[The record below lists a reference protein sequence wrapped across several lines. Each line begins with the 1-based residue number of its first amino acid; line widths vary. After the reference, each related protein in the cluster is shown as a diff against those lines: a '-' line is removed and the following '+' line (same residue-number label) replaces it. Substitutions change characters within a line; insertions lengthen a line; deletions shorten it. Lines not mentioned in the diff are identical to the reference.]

1 MVASTSDCAACLGDI
16 VNRKKPGAAIRCCP
30 KRWRRYVSYA
40 LGPHFAAQQPAL
52 GAHVDAAAAQQPFL
66 AAQGAAAQQPALAA
80 FAFLTFLGLAEQ
92 APQLL
97 REIGAHVADAAVG
110 AIAIVRPPATASI
123 VARLSDFV
131 MCRLLKESANQGCY
145 PWPRMGE

>member
-1 MVASTSDCAACLGDI
+1 MGL
-16 VNRKKPGAAIRCCP
+16 
-30 KRWRRYVSYA
+30 
-40 LGPHFAAQQPAL
+40 HFAAQQPAF
-52 GAHVDAAAAQQPFL
+52 GAHGLAAQQPCF

-80 FAFLTFLGLAEQ
+80 FAFLTFFGLAEH

-123 VARLSDFV
+123 VARLSDFDIKL
-131 MCRLLKESANQGCY
+131 LLKDNVIRAITLGQEWACY
-145 PWPRMGE
+145 EN

>member
-1 MVASTSDCAACLGDI
+1 MGLH
-16 VNRKKPGAAIRCCP
+16 
-30 KRWRRYVSYA
+30 
-40 LGPHFAAQQPAL
+40 LAAQQPAF
-52 GAHVDAAAAQQPFL
+52 GAQGLAAQQPFF

-80 FAFLTFLGLAEQ
+80 LAFLTFFGLAEQ

-123 VARLSDFV
+123 VARLSDFD
-131 MCRLLKESANQGCY
+131 MYSLLEIIDLAGLLPLARNG
-145 PWPRMGE
+145 RATNTEGLL

>member
-1 MVASTSDCAACLGDI
+1 MI
-16 VNRKKPGAAIRCCP
+16 NQKKPGAAIP
-30 KRWRRYVSYA
+30 RRPQEVEKISYDYA
-40 LGPHFAAQQPAL
+40 LGLHFAAQHPVL
-52 GAHVDAAAAQQPFL
+52 GAQGLAAQHPCF
-66 AAQGAAAQQPALAA
+66 AAQGAAAQQPALATL
-80 FAFLTFLGLAEQ
+80 AFLTFFALAEH

-131 MCRLLKESANQGCY
+131 MFSLLESMQIRAVTLGPEWACDE
-145 PWPRMGE
+145 R